1 MAGTV
6 MILQPGLR
14 HLWVRADVYN
24 PVLDLVGGISGADH
38 VGCIG
43 NGSCQF
49 CEAADWERHD
59 HEPLLDNFSSGTA
72 LQHSITHLPLAGSF
86 CLSYKPISLLLL
98 TINICIFQYKGSSDH
113 FLRHII
119 EDAKQV
125 CVKCNLEVISV
136 FHCVGCQQDAR
147 QLLLEFLWK
156 IIEMCWNTILT
167 IN

>member
-1 MAGTV
+1 MWLFIKKIWKYRHQSFPWGAAKHYIGLGQSWCGKGQHCGVWTTMAGTV

-14 HLWVRADVYN
+14 HLWVRTDVYN

-72 LQHSITHLPLAGSF
+72 LQYSNTHLPLAGSF
-86 CLSYKPISLLLL
+86 CLSYKQISLVLL
-98 TINICIFQYKGSSDH
+98 TINHLYFP
-113 FLRHII
+113 
-119 EDAKQV
+119 A
-125 CVKCNLEVISV
+125 
-136 FHCVGCQQDAR
+136 
-147 QLLLEFLWK
+147 
-156 IIEMCWNTILT
+156 
-167 IN
+167 